1 MIGQPTVA
9 LVPAF
14 SSEFPSNALGFSA
27 GSGWGGVPDPKANE
41 TLKGLPPSS
50 GIVREFAT

>member
-1 MIGQPTVA
+1 MISQPAVF

-14 SSEFPSNALGFSA
+14 SGEFPSNTLGFTA
-27 GSGWGGVPDPKANE
+27 GSGWGGVPDTKANE

-50 GIVREFAT
+50 GIFAT

>member
-1 MIGQPTVA
+1 MIFQSAVF

-14 SSEFPSNALGFSA
+14 SGEFPSNTLGFTA
-27 GSGWGGVPDPKANE
+27 GSGWGGVPDTKAKE

-50 GIVREFAT
+50 GIVRGFAT